1 MNHNIAI
8 ETARL
13 QLVQVSR
20 RAELLGSLGQIPQ
33 PRPLLPFRRRVVSL
47 PAAVEIRHAR

>member
-13 QLVQVSR
+13 QLVHVSR
-20 RAELLGSLGQIPQ
+20 RAELFGRLGQIPQ

-47 PAAVEIRHAR
+47 PSVIEVRHG

>member
-13 QLVQVSR
+13 QLVHVSR
-20 RAELLGSLGQIPQ
+20 RAELLGSLGEIPQ

-47 PAAVEIRHAR
+47 PSAIEVRHG

>member
-13 QLVQVSR
+13 QLVHVSR
-20 RAELLGSLGQIPQ
+20 RAELLGSLGEIPQ
-33 PRPLLPFRRRVVSL
+33 PRLLLPFRRRVVSL
-47 PAAVEIRHAR
+47 PSAVEVRHG